1 MWIAGRLGHDLP
13 GNRRK
18 RRMLRYVAGQLT
30 NIIQATAQDKA
41 AQLRQA
47 VRDGWKQYRA
57 KGQRQPGVSNT
68 SSAASQRASPSTRE
82 KLIEYVCQWEHA
94 GCTAKPSKARCGVA
108 DRADQ
113 DRVYCQACGSRFWT
127 REITPKEIAKQA
139 ASPWSCSKCS
149 RTLSRDDFSV
159 CQRTQGSAKKCK
171 MCTK

>member
-57 KGQRQPGVSNT
+57 KGQASHDKQHAKTLTVYRWKCPGPQCKHRRNSYGESRNEVQERVTCLTCGTYFRTASCQRSEWGMEAYSDQCPHCHGIVQ
-68 SSAASQRASPSTRE
+68 SSIRDGNVCVKHQSPQG
-82 KLIEYVCQWEHA
+82 K
-94 GCTAKPSKARCGVA
+94 
-108 DRADQ
+108 
-113 DRVYCQACGSRFWT
+113 
-127 REITPKEIAKQA
+127 
-139 ASPWSCSKCS
+139 SCSKQF
-149 RTLSRDDFSV
+149 RVKNGARKEAL
-159 CQRTQGSAKKCK
+159 
-171 MCTK
+171 